1 MNPMREIRLEKVT
14 INIGAGEAGPKLETA
29 KKLLEKLSGSKVVI
43 TKTHKRSTFGVAKKR
58 PIGVK
63 ITMRGEKAKSF
74 LTNVLKAREN
84 KLNPD
89 CFDDNGNFSLG
100 IKEYIDLPGIK
111 YDPEIGIIGMDVCV
125 TLERPGFRIKKRGM
139 KRKKVGMKHRIN
151 KEEAKSRNIFIAGW
165 RPFVGWTCGLALF
178 WHFLGLPVTLFIT
191 GWFNLQHPPLP
202 EFDMNSLMTVL
213 LGMLGLGGMRSF
225 EKFKGLTK

>member
-1 MNPMREIRLEKVT
+1 MLDLLGKLVDPVS
-14 INIGAGEAGPKLETA
+14 NILD
-29 KKLLEKLSGSKVVI
+29 KVVED
-43 TKTHKRSTFGVAKKR
+43 KDQ
-58 PIGVK
+58 
-63 ITMRGEKAKSF
+63 KAK
-74 LTNVLKAREN
+74 LAHEIATMAERHAQELAK
-84 KLNPD
+84 
-89 CFDDNGNFSLG
+89 GQ
-100 IKEYIDLPGIK
+100 ID
-111 YDPEIGIIGMDVCV
+111 
-125 TLERPGFRIKKRGM
+125 
-139 KRKKVGMKHRIN
+139 IN